1 MVEKAYAEMDQD
13 QLVAK
18 LKEKD
23 REFVKLK
30 KKLEKVEQKFVE
42 MHEARQNLKTDRD
55 TFLNC
60 LTLVFPEPTL
70 AEVLL
75 PED

>member
-42 MHEARQNLKTDRD
+42 MHEAR
-55 TFLNC
+55 
-60 LTLVFPEPTL
+60 
-70 AEVLL
+70 
-75 PED
+75 

>member
-55 TFLNC
+55 TFLNF